1 MLKPP
6 PVRFEYPDVDL
17 MQHLVGCFFDNL
29 NVILPLLHRPSFM
42 RSIEEGL
49 HQVDYNFGATVMLV
63 CAIGCRYTEDP
74 RVVHKI
80 TTSTSCTAWKLFN
93 QIHQLEKL
101 CYLPHS
107 LYEAQIYPVCSLVF
121 LPAGLGVLVNR
132 GYKSWLRSFWK
143 GIRLPRRRGW
153 SSGWDLGLCKTTG
166 SIENSSRNSNP

>member
-1 MLKPP
+1 MTTLLKPP
-6 PVRFEYPDVDL
+6 PVQFEYPDVDL
-17 MQHLVGCFFDNL
+17 MRHLVGCYFDNL

-74 RVVHKI
+74 RVVHEI

-107 LYEAQIYPVCSLVF
+107 LYEAQIYPVRPLVF
-121 LPAGLGVLVNR
+121 LPAGA
-132 GYKSWLRSFWK
+132 S
-143 GIRLPRRRGW
+143 
-153 SSGWDLGLCKTTG
+153 
-166 SIENSSRNSNP
+166 